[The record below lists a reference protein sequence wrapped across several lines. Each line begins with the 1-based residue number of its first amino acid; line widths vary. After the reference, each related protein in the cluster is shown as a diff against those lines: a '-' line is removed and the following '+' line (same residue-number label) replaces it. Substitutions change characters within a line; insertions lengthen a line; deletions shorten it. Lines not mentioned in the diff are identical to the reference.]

1 MAGKNDGLT
10 EKFGKLSTNQ
20 ACEAGCCEIYENES
34 THTKQRLGDEPI
46 LGNLHEFCAA
56 FYHTRGLSNT
66 EASIPTVSL
75 VILFLPSLS
84 VGTDGEMNTR
94 SVNVQNP
101 FVNEVVS
108 IIARA

>member
-1 MAGKNDGLT
+1 MRYLALLQGHKVAPQKPCPSVRSVQMVNQLSIGKS
-10 EKFGKLSTNQ
+10 K
-20 ACEAGCCEIYENES
+20 
-34 THTKQRLGDEPI
+34 
-46 LGNLHEFCAA
+46 
-56 FYHTRGLSNT
+56 
-66 EASIPTVSL
+66 
-75 VILFLPSLS
+75 LS

>member
-1 MAGKNDGLT
+1 M
-10 EKFGKLSTNQ
+10 SSQ
-20 ACEAGCCEIYENES
+20 MENRS
-34 THTKQRLGDEPI
+34 RGTRNCLGTTVMTRGSAPI
-46 LGNLHEFCAA
+46 NFLRGQIEVAHQQCKKRNKK
-56 FYHTRGLSNT
+56 RGLSNT

-75 VILFLPSLS
+75 VKLFLPSVS

-101 FVNEVVS
+101 FVNEVVG

>member
-1 MAGKNDGLT
+1 MLLNKTNCQIVMATSGDILKISIYRQMLQLLFD
-10 EKFGKLSTNQ
+10 KLV
-20 ACEAGCCEIYENES
+20 I
-34 THTKQRLGDEPI
+34 
-46 LGNLHEFCAA
+46 F
-56 FYHTRGLSNT
+56 RGLSNT

-75 VILFLPSLS
+75 VKLFLPSVS
-84 VGTDGEMNTR
+84 VDTDGEMNTR

>member
-1 MAGKNDGLT
+1 MKSCYLRIFNVLA
-10 EKFGKLSTNQ
+10 
-20 ACEAGCCEIYENES
+20 
-34 THTKQRLGDEPI
+34 
-46 LGNLHEFCAA
+46 
-56 FYHTRGLSNT
+56 RGLSNT

-75 VILFLPSLS
+75 VKLFLPSVS

>member
-1 MAGKNDGLT
+1 MPR
-10 EKFGKLSTNQ
+10 FF
-20 ACEAGCCEIYENES
+20 IY
-34 THTKQRLGDEPI
+34 HPDIKPRAIPG
-46 LGNLHEFCAA
+46 
-56 FYHTRGLSNT
+56 GLSNT

-75 VILFLPSLS
+75 VKLFLPSVS

-108 IIARA
+108 IIAKA